1 VAHRLGEAGG
11 KGTTVNGRSVRK
23 REETRLRMATRK
35 GPWAALLVLCLG
47 SFMILLDTTIVN
59 NALPSM
65 VPSLGA
71 SVDQML

>member
-1 VAHRLGEAGG
+1 
-11 KGTTVNGRSVRK
+11 
-23 REETRLRMATRK
+23 MATRK